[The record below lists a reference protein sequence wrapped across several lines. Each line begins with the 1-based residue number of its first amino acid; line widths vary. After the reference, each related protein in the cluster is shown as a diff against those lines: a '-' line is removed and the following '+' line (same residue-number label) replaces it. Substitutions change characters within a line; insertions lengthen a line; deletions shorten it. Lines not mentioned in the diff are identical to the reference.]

1 MPSSRGSSQPRGW
14 NHVSYLSCTDG
25 WVLYHLHNLGNS
37 IICIGQDKGTCM
49 GRYKKFKREMEQ
61 LIDQWSKRCRS
72 KIKREKWRDFPVC
85 LVIKTWTSSARV
97 SARSLTRE
105 LRSHMLH
112 GVAKKKKKKRKK
124 ERKKER
130 KERDRE
136 ESEALREK
144 REQNSFFS
152 LRQEEEKIS
161 EGLEASR

>member
-25 WVLYHLHNLGNS
+25 WVPYHLRNLENS
-37 IICIGQDKGTCM
+37 IICIGQEKGTSI

-72 KIKREKWRDFPVC
+72 KIKREKWRDFPIC
-85 LVIKTWTSSARV
+85 LVVKTWTSSARV

-112 GVAKKKKKKRKK
+112 GVAKKKKKRKK
-124 ERKKER
+124 GERQRGKWSLRGKKG
-130 KERDRE
+130 
-136 ESEALREK
+136 A
-144 REQNSFFS
+144 EQFFS